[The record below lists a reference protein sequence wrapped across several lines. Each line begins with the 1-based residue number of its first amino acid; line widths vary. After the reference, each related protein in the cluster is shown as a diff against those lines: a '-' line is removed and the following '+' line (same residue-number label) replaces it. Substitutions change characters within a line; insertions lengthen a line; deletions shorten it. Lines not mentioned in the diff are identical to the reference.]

1 MPTSSPLPTPHSPT
15 CYRFS
20 RERGFTIAE
29 IVVVIAIIG
38 FVFAVVVARY
48 RDFDSTS
55 VLKNL
60 AYEVALSVREA
71 QVMTISTSNI
81 GGGGVFQN
89 QGQNSYGINFTANS
103 SSYEIFADLS
113 LPLNHQYDPPGELV
127 KLNSLTQGAQ
137 IGAIYERR
145 AGDSV
150 LYSVAGAT
158 ITFVR
163 PHLDTT
169 FVTTS
174 GSAQVIEVL
183 VTVQSSRGSTRTVR
197 ILKSGRIQVQ

>member
-1 MPTSSPLPTPHSPT
+1 M
-15 CYRFS
+15 
-20 RERGFTIAE
+20 
-29 IVVVIAIIG
+29 VVVIAIIG
-38 FVFAVVVARY
+38 LVFAVVVARY

-60 AYEVALSVREA
+60 AYEVALTVREA

-103 SSYEIFADLS
+103 SSYETFSDLNS
-113 LPLNHQYDPPGELV
+113 NKAYDAPGELV
-127 KLNSLTQGAQ
+127 KLNTLTQGAS
-137 IGAIYERR
+137 ISTINERR
-145 AGDSV
+145 AGDPV

-158 ITFVR
+158 VTFVR

-169 FVTTS
+169 FVTS
-174 GSAQVIEVL
+174 SNSNNVIELL
-183 VTVQSSRGSTRTVR
+183 VTVRSARGATRTIR
-197 ILKSGRIQVQ
+197 ILKSGRIQVE